1 MKPLTYT
8 ELRLFRLIW
17 SWLPAAIKRRVM
29 QRILTQFVP
38 SADKSCQRPQ
48 ILTHNTQNQWKP
60 TQKQQ
65 QSGC

>member
-38 SADKSCQRPQ
+38 SPPILAAMSRP
-48 ILTHNTQNQWKP
+48 LTNLVSVPKY
-60 TQKQQ
+60 
-65 QSGC
+65 